1 MSESLYVS
9 MLESNQF
16 VFIKQHIKSCSIKC
30 RLFNSSIIYLE
41 DNKKIR

>member
-16 VFIKQHIKSCSIKC
+16 VFIKQHIKSCLMIKC
-30 RLFNSSIIYLE
+30 RLFNNSSIIYLE
-41 DNKKIR
+41 DNKK